1 MVLVACLAEATN
13 RVELL
18 LATANRGKIAELR
31 SLCEP
36 TSITV
41 HSIGDPHIPELD
53 VDETGS
59 TFAENA
65 ELKARAFAN
74 ATGLPV
80 IADDSGLE
88 VEALGG
94 APGVKSAR
102 WVSGT
107 DEDRNKALLQKLQ
120 NETNR
125 KARFVTVVCYME
137 SPDSNP
143 LFFEGSISGT
153 ISTTMV
159 GSEGFGY
166 DPIFIPDGFTKTFA
180 ELGTE
185 VKNELSHRA
194 QAFAK
199 VLTHLQ
205 GT

>member
-1 MVLVACLAEATN
+1 MVLEVCLAEATN

-36 TSITV
+36 TDITV
-41 HSIGDPHIPELD
+41 HSIDEPGIPELD
-53 VDETGS
+53 VEETGT

-65 ELKARAFAN
+65 ELKARAFVK

-88 VEALGG
+88 VEALDG
-94 APGVKSAR
+94 APGVQSAR

-107 DEDRNKALLQKLQ
+107 DHDRNVALLEKL
-120 NETNR
+120 ESTPNR
-125 KARFVTVVCYME
+125 KARFITVVCYMK

-143 LFFEGSISGT
+143 LFFEGIISGT
-153 ISTTMV
+153 ISTTLA

-166 DPIFIPDGFTKTFA
+166 DPIFIPEGFTETFA

-185 VKNELSHRA
+185 VKNKLSHRA

-199 VLTHLQ
+199 VLAHLQ
-205 GT
+205 SK